1 MAQLAQKL
9 RQASFWQM
17 ALPQLSSSSLVS
29 GSPAEV
35 VLLVPALAKPLG
47 EVRAAPALAK
57 EVQKKVWAFALPAV
71 AEVSLELEH
80 PSAEPPSVRHR
91 PDHPADQPA
100 DQPTASPLAE
110 RERGGHYLSHLIPRE
125 LGPKAAKKNPLEL
138 GLELGLR
145 KSSVDRGKEMET
157 W

>member
-1 MAQLAQKL
+1 
-9 RQASFWQM
+9 M

-29 GSPAEV
+29 GSPAGV

-47 EVRAAPALAK
+47 EVRAAPALEK
-57 EVQKKVWAFALPAV
+57 EVQKKVWALALPAV
-71 AEVSLELEH
+71 AEGEEDQEVSLDLEH
-80 PSAEPPSVRHR
+80 PSPEPPSVRHR
-91 PDHPADQPA
+91 PDQPSDQPA

-110 RERGGHYLSHLIPRE
+110 RERGGDYLSHLIPRE